1 MPDGSIIHIKCHF
14 LIIPLQRI
22 YWPLFASLRRIL
34 LLWQYYQYPLYIYIV
49 HCLFV
54 QQRCHYTASLGC
66 NRVCNGKT
74 HRCMAKDIYHGKS
87 HGIWVLPCSG
97 LSHSSMVK
105 AMGIMKLYIHG
116 FCHGPLL
123 HGFCNAL
130 FKRKIPKIISLDWH
144 LWLPIAFS
152 LSLECFLHCS
162 LAFKHFPN
170 IFMKC

>member
-1 MPDGSIIHIKCHF
+1 MFFGDLTIAINGFLMVFDFLPSLLMVFDGSG
-14 LIIPLQRI
+14 PLVKRCDGFDGSS
-22 YWPLFASLRRIL
+22 WSNND
-34 LLWQYYQYPLYIYIV
+34 
-49 HCLFV
+49 LFV
-54 QQRCHYTASLGC
+54 HFCLRGSYGTASLGC

-130 FKRKIPKIISLDWH
+130 FKRKTP
-144 LWLPIAFS
+144 
-152 LSLECFLHCS
+152 
-162 LAFKHFPN
+162 
-170 IFMKC
+170 